1 MCVAINK
8 MPIMSERLYKFFG
21 KKVAYTANPNMCWNW
36 TAFKNEHGYGIL
48 SIMYENK
55 YIKIK
60 AHRLSYYIHNKIDPM
75 EMVVRHKCDNPA
87 CCNPN
92 HLVLGTQQDNVDDMK
107 ERGRMAVGEKYSKSK
122 RTEAEVLEIRRL
134 FNEGVSRKDIADKFN
149 IPRSSVISLIL
160 RREWKHI

>member
-1 MCVAINK
+1 MCIAINK
-8 MPIMSERLYKFFG
+8 MPVMTERLYRFFG

-36 TAFKNEHGYGIL
+36 TGFKNEHGYGVL
-48 SIMYENK
+48 QIMYGNK
-55 YIKIK
+55 YVKIK
-60 AHRLSYYIHNKIDPM
+60 SHRLSYYIHNKTDPM
-75 EMVVRHKCDNPA
+75 EFVVRHNCDNSS
-87 CCNPN
+87 CVNPK

-134 FNEGVSRKDIADKFN
+134 FNEGISRKDIAKNMDV
-149 IPRSSVISLIL
+149 PYMSVISIIL